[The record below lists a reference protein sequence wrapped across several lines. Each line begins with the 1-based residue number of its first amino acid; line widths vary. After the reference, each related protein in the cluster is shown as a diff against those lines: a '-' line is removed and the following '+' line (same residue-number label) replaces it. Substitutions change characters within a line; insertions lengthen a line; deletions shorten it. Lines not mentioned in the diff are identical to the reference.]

1 MDDWSKV
8 PSRQAV
14 SEPAPNHQG
23 TLTNPS
29 NDRQT
34 QPAESSADTGA
45 DQPCRQQQAL
55 DPPGLA
61 RQRHNQAGAE
71 PRNPFYDRT
80 IPMTTHTTPQAN
92 VKNGRT
98 RLDIHRPFMDDRP
111 TPDK

>member
-8 PSRQAV
+8 PQPESSQRTGAQPP
-14 SEPAPNHQG
+14 EHPEQP
-23 TLTNPS
+23 TS

-34 QPAESSADTGA
+34 QPAASSADTGA
-45 DQPCRQQQAL
+45 AEPCRQQQAL

-98 RLDIHRPFMDDRP
+98 RLDIHRPFMDDNSP
-111 TPDK
+111 SI